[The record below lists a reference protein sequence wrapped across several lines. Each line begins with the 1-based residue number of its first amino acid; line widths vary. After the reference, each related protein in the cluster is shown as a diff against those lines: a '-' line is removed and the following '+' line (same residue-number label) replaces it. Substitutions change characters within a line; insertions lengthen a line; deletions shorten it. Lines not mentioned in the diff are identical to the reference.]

1 MAANVPTIEELLALV
16 QTLQAQVNAL
26 TAAAPAAPNVIA
38 APAAPVVFADTPSTL
53 GVEDIIDY
61 KTKQGNAIFERGCQA
76 LDDKALTDGFSMSMS
91 QSVVFVEALQRK
103 CTLMGWNQGTKQI
116 TSFINRDGK
125 IIDIVKQYGQIDEA
139 TLKAQCETFC
149 KPGAANAQ
157 SRAKQNNTMMCIC
170 LGKSLTA
177 AAQAKLLAHRSEFTF
192 DDVEYAPLM
201 YKIIMRL
208 TTMDSV
214 ATTQSLR
221 ENLQNLATFAVTVQ
235 GDIDKI
241 HEEFDKNY
249 SQIIAR
255 GATVD
260 DPIQLL
266 FDAYLAV
273 PCYNFKKYIEIQQD
287 NYLDG
292 NLPGL
297 SHDALRKMAKSKF
310 DWLVNK
316 KKWGARS
323 PDDDKIVAMAAEIK
337 DLKGQLKL
345 NPQLS
350 KLAAGGDKED
360 GGKKKGKAKNKKDK
374 SNKREQ
380 TKDEAWKKV
389 PPKQGDPKTKQHGKY
404 TFNWCVHHMAW
415 TVHKP
420 SECKLGK
427 QRAEEQ
433 KSTAH
438 AHSAVV
444 AASAA
449 STVSPHF
456 AALLATLSDEDDE

>member
-16 QTLQAQVNAL
+16 QTLQAQVTAL

-38 APAAPVVFADTPSTL
+38 APAAPIVFADTPSTL

-125 IIDIVKQYGQIDEA
+125 TIDIVKQYGQIDEA

-149 KPGAANAQ
+149 KPGAANSQ

-214 ATTQSLR
+214 ATNPTLTRFVKNSTKTTHNLSLEAQPLITR
-221 ENLQNLATFAVTVQ
+221 LASSSWPT
-235 GDIDKI
+235 K
-241 HEEFDKNY
+241 
-249 SQIIAR
+249 
-255 GATVD
+255 
-260 DPIQLL
+260 L
-266 FDAYLAV
+266 F
-273 PCYNFKKYIEIQQD
+273 P
-287 NYLDG
+287 
-292 NLPGL
+292 
-297 SHDALRKMAKSKF
+297 
-310 DWLVNK
+310 
-316 KKWGARS
+316 
-323 PDDDKIVAMAAEIK
+323 
-337 DLKGQLKL
+337 
-345 NPQLS
+345 
-350 KLAAGGDKED
+350 
-360 GGKKKGKAKNKKDK
+360 
-374 SNKREQ
+374 
-380 TKDEAWKKV
+380 
-389 PPKQGDPKTKQHGKY
+389 
-404 TFNWCVHHMAW
+404 
-415 TVHKP
+415 
-420 SECKLGK
+420 
-427 QRAEEQ
+427 
-433 KSTAH
+433 
-438 AHSAVV
+438 
-444 AASAA
+444 A
-449 STVSPHF
+449 STSRPIS
-456 AALLATLSDEDDE
+456 TECTKTI